1 MKRRQTLNIY
11 TARRS
16 VVGAPS
22 RNPSGNYVPGDVDMP
37 AHVLAEVWRR
47 GVTGRRYLQDGVE
60 TERLA
65 ADLGRNGDIGLLRKS
80 REKRQRLNFQRR
92 TA

>member
-1 MKRRQTLNIY
+1 MKKRRQVLNIY
-11 TARRS
+11 TTRRF

-80 REKRQRLNFQRR
+80 REKRQRLNF
-92 TA
+92 